1 MREIKFRAWNKDKDE
16 WCKGY
21 SADSAV
27 RLIGQGES
35 FNLVPSTQWTY
46 GVGHKERHI
55 VINQYTGLRDK
66 NGVEIYEGDIV
77 RSWGGEYCQG
87 YWEFDYKFEV
97 KFDPEQ
103 WMYLTNMEHI
113 EVIGNIYEASL

>member
-1 MREIKFRAWNKDKDE
+1 MPREIKFRAKELEDDRE
-16 WCKGY
+16 WLYG
-21 SADSAV
+21 
-27 RLIGQGES
+27 LIQHIAYANNPLGIEHLISENLYGLTEVDPATVGQ
-35 FNLVPSTQWTY
+35 F
-46 GVGHKERHI
+46 
-55 VINQYTGLRDK
+55 TGLRDK

-77 RSWGGEYCQG
+77 RCWGGEYCQG